1 MSTML
6 STYEDYSYTSNSE
19 HTAMLWCHEMLL
31 KQDPKKSAINP
42 HRFDKLITALRT
54 AIDNGDASNK
64 GPTLMKYLIH
74 LDLHWSSIIQNNI
87 EFP

>member
-1 MSTML
+1 MVVCIILTCLTFEISFPFWNYCRQIYIL
-6 STYEDYSYTSNSE
+6 IISDVCNYSGP
-19 HTAMLWCHEMLL
+19 AL

-64 GPTLMKYLIH
+64 GPTLMKYFIH
-74 LDLHWSSIIQNNI
+74 LDLH
-87 EFP
+87 